1 MNKLSRNKLQRARH
15 LLLSGTMEWLKS
27 DAVWGRVQRAIN
39 RICHDPALKRTES
52 YLKTNIP
59 LWKRR
64 YRESRQFKDQV
75 WYSGAFA
82 LFVGI
87 VLWLSIGGAPDVP
100 NFRINQNEIQFKLGS
115 PQLSFIR
122 SERVDLSPLPTSAPL
137 PARVTMDET
146 LTAPISPSING
157 RVVQLHAQLGDQVAA
172 GEPLVTIDSPDYGTA
187 LTDWQKAEADA
198 KRKRAAYTR
207 SKELLAGE
215 AIARRDFE
223 VAESDF
229 KIADAEARRAY
240 LRIAN
245 LVPFGKPDPNSERL
259 TLRAPIA
266 GVVASANINPGK
278 EIRSDQAEPLFV
290 ITDLGHLWVLVDAPE
305 QAASGIRVD
314 DILLV
319 SFDSLPGQVF
329 KAKVTRVSPVLD
341 SQMRRVQVR
350 AELDNSDLR
359 LRPEM
364 YGRAQVAD
372 PNAEMAPRVPLS
384 ALSTD
389 GIYTTVFVEAEPGL
403 FRRQRVKVAFQDSQ
417 WAWLMPSDGIKT
429 DDRVVT
435 TGALLLA
442 SEFAQSTR

>member
-1 MNKLSRNKLQRARH
+1 MNNLSRNKLQRARH

-122 SERVDLSPLPTSAPL
+122 SERVDLSPLPTSAPV

-372 PNAEMAPRVPLS
+372 PNAEMALRVPLS

-403 FRRQRVKVAFQDSQ
+403 FRRQRIQVAFQDSQ
-417 WAWLMPSDGIKT
+417 WAWLMPSDAIKT

>member
-1 MNKLSRNKLQRARH
+1 MNKLSRNKLQRAWH

-39 RICHDPALKRTES
+39 RICHDPALKRTEA

-59 LWKRR
+59 LWKHR

-82 LFVGI
+82 LFLGI

-122 SERVDLSPLPTSAPL
+122 SERVDLSPLPTSAPV
-137 PARVTMDET
+137 PARVAMDDS

-172 GEPLVTIDSPDYGTA
+172 GDALVTIDSPDYGTA

-364 YGRAQVAD
+364 YGRAQVA
-372 PNAEMAPRVPLS
+372 E
-384 ALSTD
+384 
-389 GIYTTVFVEAEPGL
+389 
-403 FRRQRVKVAFQDSQ
+403 
-417 WAWLMPSDGIKT
+417 
-429 DDRVVT
+429 DRKSVV
-435 TGALLLA
+435 
-442 SEFAQSTR
+442 

>member
-266 GVVASANINPGK
+266 GVVASATINPGK

-372 PNAEMAPRVPLS
+372 PNAEMALRVPLS

-403 FRRQRVKVAFQDSQ
+403 FRRQRIQVAFQDSQ

>member
-1 MNKLSRNKLQRARH
+1 
-15 LLLSGTMEWLKS
+15 
-27 DAVWGRVQRAIN
+27 
-39 RICHDPALKRTES
+39 
-52 YLKTNIP
+52 
-59 LWKRR
+59 
-64 YRESRQFKDQV
+64 
-75 WYSGAFA
+75 
-82 LFVGI
+82 
-87 VLWLSIGGAPDVP
+87 
-100 NFRINQNEIQFKLGS
+100 
-115 PQLSFIR
+115 
-122 SERVDLSPLPTSAPL
+122 
-137 PARVTMDET
+137 
-146 LTAPISPSING
+146 
-157 RVVQLHAQLGDQVAA
+157 
-172 GEPLVTIDSPDYGTA
+172 
-187 LTDWQKAEADA
+187 
-198 KRKRAAYTR
+198 
-207 SKELLAGE
+207 
-215 AIARRDFE
+215 
-223 VAESDF
+223 
-229 KIADAEARRAY
+229 
-240 LRIAN
+240 
-245 LVPFGKPDPNSERL
+245 
-259 TLRAPIA
+259 
-266 GVVASANINPGK
+266 
-278 EIRSDQAEPLFV
+278 
-290 ITDLGHLWVLVDAPE
+290 VLVDAPE

-372 PNAEMAPRVPLS
+372 PNAEMALRVPLS

-403 FRRQRVKVAFQDSQ
+403 FRRQRIQVAFQDSQ

>member
-266 GVVASANINPGK
+266 GVVASATINPGK

-290 ITDLGHLWVLVDAPE
+290 ITDLGRLWVLVDAPE

-372 PNAEMAPRVPLS
+372 PNAEMALRVPLS

-403 FRRQRVKVAFQDSQ
+403 FRRQRIQVAFQDSQ

>member
-372 PNAEMAPRVPLS
+372 PNAEMALRVPLS

-403 FRRQRVKVAFQDSQ
+403 FRRQRIQVAFQDSQ
-417 WAWLMPSDGIKT
+417 WAWLMPSDAIKT

>member
-122 SERVDLSPLPTSAPL
+122 SERVDLSPLPTSAPV
-137 PARVTMDET
+137 PARVTMDDT

-372 PNAEMAPRVPLS
+372 PNAEMALRVPLS

-403 FRRQRVKVAFQDSQ
+403 FRRQRIQVAFQDSQ
-417 WAWLMPSDGIKT
+417 WAWLMPSDAIKT

>member
-1 MNKLSRNKLQRARH
+1 MNKLSRNKLQRAWH

-39 RICHDPALKRTES
+39 RICHDPALKRTEA

-59 LWKRR
+59 LWKHR

-82 LFVGI
+82 LFLGI
-87 VLWLSIGGAPDVP
+87 VLWLSIGGAPEVP

-122 SERVDLSPLPTSAPL
+122 SERVDLSPLPTSAPV
-137 PARVTMDET
+137 PARVAMDDS

-172 GEPLVTIDSPDYGTA
+172 GDALVTIDSPDYGTA

-266 GVVASANINPGK
+266 GVVASATINPGK

-372 PNAEMAPRVPLS
+372 PNAEMALRVPLS

-403 FRRQRVKVAFQDSQ
+403 FRRQRIQVAFQDSQ

>member
-314 DILLV
+314 NILLV

-372 PNAEMAPRVPLS
+372 PNAEMALRVPLS

-403 FRRQRVKVAFQDSQ
+403 FRRQRIQVAFQDSQ
-417 WAWLMPSDGIKT
+417 WAWLMPSDAIKT

>member
-266 GVVASANINPGK
+266 GVVASATINPGK

>member
-122 SERVDLSPLPTSAPL
+122 SERVDLSPLPTSAPV

>member
-82 LFVGI
+82 LFLGI
-87 VLWLSIGGAPDVP
+87 VLWLSIGGAPEVP

-122 SERVDLSPLPTSAPL
+122 SERVDLSPLPTSAPV
-137 PARVTMDET
+137 PARVAMDDS

-172 GEPLVTIDSPDYGTA
+172 GDALVTIDSPDYGTA

-372 PNAEMAPRVPLS
+372 PNAEMALRVPLS

-403 FRRQRVKVAFQDSQ
+403 FRRQRIQVAFQDSQ
-417 WAWLMPSDGIKT
+417 WAWLMPSDAIKT

>member
-1 MNKLSRNKLQRARH
+1 MNKLSRNKLQRAWH

-39 RICHDPALKRTES
+39 RICHDPALMRAES
-52 YLKTNIP
+52 YLKTNVP
-59 LWKRR
+59 LWKQR
-64 YRESRQFKDQV
+64 YKESRQFKDQV

-82 LFVGI
+82 LFLGI

-100 NFRINQNEIQFKLGS
+100 NFRINQNEIQFKIGS

-122 SERVDLSPLPTSAPL
+122 SESIELSPLPTSAPV

-146 LTAPISPSING
+146 RTAPISPSING
-157 RVVQLHAQLGDQVAA
+157 RVVQLHAQLGDHVDA
-172 GEPLVTIDSPDYGTA
+172 GAPLVTIDSPDYGTA

-198 KRKRAAYTR
+198 KRKRAAYSR

-266 GVVASANINPGK
+266 GVVASANINPGR
-278 EIRSDQAEPLFV
+278 EIRSDQADPLFV
-290 ITDLGHLWVLVDAPE
+290 ITDLGHLWVVVDAPE
-305 QAASGIRVD
+305 QAASGIRVED
-314 DILLV
+314 VLLV
-319 SFDSLPGQVF
+319 SFDSLPSQVF

-341 SQMRRVQVR
+341 SQMRRVQIR

-372 PNAEMAPRVPLS
+372 PNAEIAPRVPLS

-389 GIYTTVFVEAEPGL
+389 GIYTTVFVETEPGV
-403 FRRQRVKVAFQDSQ
+403 FRRQRVQVAFQDSQ
-417 WAWLMPSDGIKT
+417 WAWLMPNEGIKPE
-429 DDRVVT
+429 DRIVT
-435 TGALLLA
+435 SGAMLLA
-442 SEFAQSTR
+442 SEFAQSAR

>member
-403 FRRQRVKVAFQDSQ
+403 FRRQRIQVAFQDSQ
-417 WAWLMPSDGIKT
+417 WAWLMPSDAIKT